1 MKRMMMSLVV
11 VLLVYG
17 GVCLGQRK
25 GDPSAAALAK
35 IRAAAPKQATAK
47 PKRTRKMLVLSY
59 QSHEEGRFAGEK
71 ALEIMA
77 RQTGAYTMEIVSNK
91 ADLVAAMMPANL
103 KKYDAVCVN
112 NSTGGDGKANNGKT
126 LVENLSDYVAGGG
139 GLVGIHSATDNKFGE
154 VFGGFFSG
162 HPWSETVGVKI
173 DDPDHTLCKVFDGQ
187 GFMVDDE
194 IYQFT
199 KIYTREKLRVLLSL
213 DMAKTKDKG
222 KRADKDNAV
231 AWVKQHGKGRV
242 FYCSLGHKPHVFQ
255 DPKLL
260 RFYLDGIQFALG
272 DIQADMTPS
281 ATLIV
286 DKYTGEYT
294 GALVIEG
301 KEVRGLAQVIAEGNG
316 KYRVALMQGLWQ
328 TDPKLDQFRVELSGT
343 INNEGNVP
351 LAGDGWTGTLVGRQT
366 LTVKSGSGKFEGKW
380 TVRRS
385 PTLGAK
391 PPQGAIVL
399 LPFEPGK
406 APSLDEWSN
415 KKWKTLKTGAMEVR
429 GGTTFSVRKFGSA
442 KFHVEFRC
450 PYEPTK
456 RGQGRGNSGVYL
468 QRRYEVQVLESFGLK
483 SQSNDCGSIYKVANT
498 KLNACLPPLQWQ
510 TYDIEFQ
517 AAKTGP
523 DGKPQQ
529 PTMTVYH
536 NGIEIHKDVKLPGK
550 TTAAAA
556 SGNIPKD
563 SLMLQDH
570 GNKVRYRNIW
580 VEERD

>member
-1 MKRMMMSLVV
+1 MKRMVLSLVV
-11 VLLVYG
+11 VMLVHG
-17 GVCLGQRK
+17 GVCFGHQK
-25 GDPSAAALAK
+25 GEPSAEALAK
-35 IRAAAPKQATAK
+35 IRAAAPKQATAQ
-47 PKRTRKMLVLSY
+47 PKSARKMLVLSY
-59 QSHEEGRFAGEK
+59 QSHNPGRFAGEK

-77 RQTGAYTMEIVSNK
+77 KQTGAYEMEIVSNK
-91 ADLVAAMMPANL
+91 ANLAAAVMPENL
-103 KKYDAVCVN
+103 RKYDAVCVN

-162 HPWSETVGVKI
+162 HPWSEMVGVKI
-173 DDPDHTLCKVFDGQ
+173 DDPDHTLCKVFKGE

-213 DMAKTKDKG
+213 DMTKTKDKG
-222 KRADKDNAV
+222 RRVDKDNAV
-231 AWVKQHGKGRV
+231 AWVKQHGKGRI

-281 ATLIV
+281 II

-294 GALVIEG
+294 GTLVVDG
-301 KEVRGLAQVIAEGNG
+301 QGGTGLAQVIAEGNDT
-316 KYRVALMQGLWQ
+316 YRVALMRDLWQ
-328 TDPKLDQFRVELSGT
+328 TDPQIKQFRVELTGT
-343 INNEGNVP
+343 VDAEGNVP
-351 LAGDGWTGTLVGRQT
+351 LEGDGWTGTLAGRQS
-366 LTVKSGSGKFEGKW
+366 LTAKSGSGKFEGKW
-380 TVRRS
+380 IVRVS
-385 PTLGAK
+385 PTLGEK
-391 PPQGAIVL
+391 PPKGAIVL

-415 KKWKTLKTGAMEVR
+415 KKWKTLKTGAMEVQ
-429 GGTTFSVRKFGSA
+429 GGSTFSVRKFGSA

-483 SQSNDCGSIYKVANT
+483 SKSNDCGSIYKVANT
-498 KLNACLPPLQWQ
+498 KENACLPPLQWQ

-517 AAKTGP
+517 AAK
-523 DGKPQQ
+523 GKNQQ
-529 PTMTVYH
+529 PTMTVRH
-536 NGIEIHKDVKLPGK
+536 NGKLIHKDQELPGK

-556 SGNIPKD
+556 SGYTPKD

-570 GNKVRYRNIW
+570 GNKVQYRNIW
-580 VEERD
+580 VVEKD